1 MAFERIT
8 VNPSQMGGVPCMRG
22 LRIPVA
28 SVVSMVSMLAELA
41 SDVIE
46 AEHLSVLL
54 LDPPPATAP
63 RGEAGITITR
73 R

>member
-8 VNPSQMGGVPCMRG
+8 VNPNQMGGVPCIRG

-28 SVVSMVSMLAELA
+28 SVVSMLAELA

-46 AEHLSVLL
+46 AEHLCVLL

-63 RGEAGITITR
+63 RGETGITITR